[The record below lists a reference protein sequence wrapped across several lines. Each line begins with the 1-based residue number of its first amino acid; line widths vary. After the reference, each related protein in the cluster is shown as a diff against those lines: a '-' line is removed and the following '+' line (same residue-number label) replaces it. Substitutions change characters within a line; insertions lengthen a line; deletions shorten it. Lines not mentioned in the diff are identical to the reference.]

1 MAEGLSGAGIA
12 EDYLHRP
19 YVVFPNRKRCRHS
32 TPDVPHQPWG
42 EAEGDACLEL
52 TSRLPQY
59 SCYIRHVPAAA
70 TLFTTQLRMNPRE
83 LHRVRPHQR
92 DAVEALVDPTTE
104 CFLSGCVVLP
114 CGSGKTLVG
123 VLAATVMRRRTLVVC
138 ATLEQV
144 EQWERQVLRWT
155 LLPRELVF
163 RCGSAARPD
172 DDLQD
177 AAVVLATYHWL
188 SGSREAAGANARVRR
203 AVFAKTY
210 GLLLMDEVHKLP
222 ATAYRHIPSR
232 IHSSWR
238 VGLTAD
244 LSREAEEEHVILSS
258 VGPVRSR
265 VSVARLVHL
274 RVIARVQL
282 VQVLVPLPR
291 GFSRVMLD
299 TPKHKDLHRLLIL
312 LNPYK
317 FCYLR
322 SLIHLVEHKQRQK
335 LLVMFEEV
343 LHLQVFAV
351 ACRRPWACGKNEGRE
366 ATVQD
371 FQHSAAP
378 RTLLVS
384 RISDTGL
391 DVPDLAYCLQLDGLG
406 GSRQQEVQRV
416 GRVQRY
422 KSDRRTSE
430 FHTVVTKCPNCP
442 ELGYSQHRNA
452 HLQEQGY
459 TLRQVPPQT
468 VLRPIPA
475 PLNARLANFAR
486 QLDHKLSTELR
497 EAVNKWILEVY
508 PDLLRALPFQ
518 EL

>member
-92 DAVEALVDPTTE
+92 DAVEALVDPDHR
-104 CFLSGCVVLP
+104 VLP
-114 CGSGKTLVG
+114 EWLRRAAVREWQDVGGWSSGS
-123 VLAATVMRRRTLVVC
+123 ARCC
-138 ATLEQV
+138 AG
-144 EQWERQVLRWT
+144 RCY
-155 LLPRELVF
+155 PRELVF

-406 GSRQQEVQRV
+406 GSRQQEVQR
-416 GRVQRY
+416 
-422 KSDRRTSE
+422 
-430 FHTVVTKCPNCP
+430 
-442 ELGYSQHRNA
+442 LGYSQHRNA

>member
-1 MAEGLSGAGIA
+1 MAEGHSSAGIA

-19 YVVFPNRKRCRHS
+19 YFVFPNKRRRRHS
-32 TPDVPHQPWG
+32 TTDAPQQPWC
-42 EAEGDACLEL
+42 EAEDEACLAL

-59 SCYIRHVPAAA
+59 SCYIRQVPSAA
-70 TLFTTQLRMNPRE
+70 TLFTTQLRMNPHE
-83 LHRVRPHQR
+83 LHKVRPHQR
-92 DAVEALVDPTTE
+92 DAVAALVEPTTE

-123 VLAATVMRRRTLVVC
+123 VLAATVMRRSTLVVC

-163 RCGSAARPD
+163 RCGSAARPENG
-172 DDLQD
+172 LQE

-188 SGSREAAGANARVRR
+188 SGSREAEGANARVRR

-222 ATAYRHIPSR
+222 ATAYRHIPRR
-232 IHSSWR
+232 IRSSWR

-244 LSREAEEEHVILSS
+244 MSREAEEEHVILSS

-265 VSVARLVHL
+265 VSVARLVVL

-282 VQVLVPLPR
+282 VQVLAPLPR
-291 GFSRVMLD
+291 GFSRVVQD
-299 TPKHKDLHRLLIL
+299 TPGRRDLHRLLIL

-322 SLIHLVEHKQRQK
+322 SLIHFVEHKQRQK

-366 ATVQD
+366 TTVQD
-371 FQHSAAP
+371 FQHSTAP
-378 RTLLVS
+378 CTLLVS

-422 KSDRRTSE
+422 KPDGRISE
-430 FHTVVTKCPNCP
+430 FHTMVTKCPKCP

-459 TLRQVPPQT
+459 SLRQVPPQA
-468 VLRPIPA
+468 VLRPILA

-486 QLDHKLSTELR
+486 QLDHKLSTEVR
-497 EAVNKWILEVY
+497 DEVNKWILEEY
-508 PDLLRALPFQ
+508 PALLRALPFQ

>member
-1 MAEGLSGAGIA
+1 MAEGHSGAGIA

-19 YVVFPNRKRCRHS
+19 YFVFVNRKRRCHS
-32 TPDVPHQPWG
+32 SSDAPQQPWD
-42 EAEGDACLEL
+42 EAEGAACLAL

-59 SCYIRHVPAAA
+59 SCHIRQVPAAA
-70 TLFTTQLRMNPRE
+70 TLFTTQLRMNPHE
-83 LHRVRPHQR
+83 LHRIRPHQR
-92 DAVEALVDPTTE
+92 DAVAALVDTTTE

-123 VLAATVMRRRTLVVC
+123 VLAATVMRRCTLVVC

-163 RCGSAARPD
+163 RCGSAAQPPD
-172 DDLQD
+172 GLQD

-188 SGSREAAGANARVRR
+188 SGSREATGANARMRR

-210 GLLLMDEVHKLP
+210 GLLLLDEVHKLP
-222 ATAYRHIPSR
+222 ATAYRHIPRR

-244 LSREAEEEHVILSS
+244 LSREAEEEHVILSG

-265 VSVARLVHL
+265 VSVARLVQL

-282 VQVLVPLPR
+282 VQLLVPLPR
-291 GFSRVMLD
+291 GFSRVVLD
-299 TPKHKDLHRLLIL
+299 TPGRKDLHRLLIL

-317 FCYLR
+317 FCYLQ
-322 SLIHLVEHKQRQK
+322 SMIHFVEHKKREK

-351 ACRRPWACGKNEGRE
+351 ACRRSWACGKNEGRE

-371 FQHSAAP
+371 FQHLAAP

-422 KSDRRTSE
+422 KPDGRTSE
-430 FHTVVTKCPNCP
+430 FHTVVTKYPKCP

-452 HLQEQGY
+452 HLQQQGY
-459 TLRQVPPQT
+459 ALKQVPPQA
-468 VLRPIPA
+468 VLHPIPA
-475 PLNARLANFAR
+475 PLNSRLASFAR
-486 QLDHKLSTELR
+486 QLDHKLNTELR
-497 EAVNKWILEVY
+497 DAVNKWILQAY
-508 PDLLRALPFQ
+508 PPLLRALPFQ
-518 EL
+518 DL